1 MVFPP
6 VVHAGVVG
14 LDGDCRD
21 RHAERG
27 RRFDCDAGSGL
38 FFRSVFLRDGLS
50 RRTCPIET
58 APPLFNVV
66 LSDCRSRRS
75 CRGRFVG
82 IISPLIFPLY
92 LELHVGLL
100 ACCVFAVAAVVLDR
114 RNISLKEKPRWV
126 WVPVLLGV
134 LGLSTA
140 LKVHASEELKHAVS
154 VSRNFYGVLRVQEMH
169 RDNPQQHHFRMMHG
183 RIIHGLQ
190 FTLNEKKLEPTTYY
204 GRESGVGIL
213 LDSSTAEEPRR
224 IGVVGLG
231 VGTLAAYANSEDVVR
246 FYEINPDVI
255 RLAKQHFSFL
265 EECRGGVEIVTGDA
279 RLSLEHESAQNYDVL
294 VLDAFS
300 GDAIPAH
307 LLTEEA
313 FEIYLRHLKQ
323 DGVFAMH
330 ISNLHFDLR
339 PVMAGLADRF
349 HFSTVGVLSYKD
361 EIKETNRCLWL
372 LMSRN
377 AMSLERVQSR
387 QTTVQTQTNHRIL
400 WTDDRSNLF
409 EILL

>member
-1 MVFPP
+1 FCAMVCHGELARLRPHPRYLTSFYLII
-6 VVHAGVVG
+6 AGG
-14 LDGDCRD
+14 G
-21 RHAERG
+21 A
-27 RRFDCDAGSGL
+27 AGG
-38 FFRSVFLRDGLS
+38 VFV
-50 RRTCPIET
+50 C
-58 APPLFNVV
+58 
-66 LSDCRSRRS
+66 
-75 CRGRFVG
+75 

-100 ACCVFAVAAVVLDR
+100 ACCIFAVAAVVLDR
-114 RNISLKEKPRWV
+114 GNGSLEGIPRWA

-140 LKVHASEELKHAVS
+140 LKVHASEELNHAVS

-169 RDNPQQHHFRMMHG
+169 SDDPKQHHFRLMHG

-190 FTLNEKKLEPTTYY
+190 FTSNEKKLEPTTYY
-204 GRESGVGIL
+204 GRKSGVGLL
-213 LDSSTAEEPRR
+213 LDPSTVEKPRR

-231 VGTLAAYANSEDVVR
+231 VGTLAAYANPGDVVR

-255 RLAKQHFSFL
+255 RLADQHFSFL
-265 EECRGGVEIVTGDA
+265 KECRGQVEIVTGDA
-279 RLSLEHESAQNYDVL
+279 RLSLEHEPAQMFDVL

-313 FEIYLRHLKQ
+313 FEIYLRHMKP

-349 HFSTVGVLSYKD
+349 HLSTVSVLSNKD
-361 EIKETNRCLWL
+361 ESTETNRCLWIM
-372 LMSRN
+372 MSRN
-377 AMSLERVQSR
+377 ATSLERIQSR
-387 QTTVQTQTNHRIL
+387 QTAAQKSLPQTNRRIL

-409 EILL
+409 EILR